1 MPIEQQRERIIKW
14 LESEDNT
21 VLKIEGT
28 YQGEAYI
35 RYRYNEDLDLIIKLE
50 TSKDGHLRLKE
61 SMECEGVWSRKA
73 KALYY
78 QGYKLDMYLKDY
90 IKPENSH
97 EYMWRDINKSVKEK
111 VEELIRPYE
120 DSIEVSKLS
129 NEEIGR
135 QKYYAEDI
143 ARKQYLDGDDCEN
156 KYECEYEVDSIQ
168 SMVLRYITDR
178 DALITELAKQYI
190 EENKNTIRN
199 DIIRAKLT
207 VIELAKL
214 NEGADIHLKTMK
226 EIIAS
231 VPSSCRT
238 VSVTTVID
246 GKELTFKSE
255 ASQLRSDCGNHYS
268 TWYIPSSDRALFD
281 VTYGHM
287 ADFRPEDITK
297 ITYSRKV
304 LYERKAE

>member
-1 MPIEQQRERIIKW
+1 MPQYKEKLIQW
-14 LESEDNT
+14 LENEDDSI
-21 VLKIEGT
+21 LKLEGT
-28 YQGEAYI
+28 YHGEAYI
-35 RYRYNEDLDLIIKLE
+35 RYRYNDELDLIIKIE
-50 TSKDGHLRLKE
+50 TSKDGHLKLKE
-61 SMECEGVWSRKA
+61 EMQCEGIWSRKT

-78 QGYKLDMYLKDY
+78 EGYKMDMYLKDY

-111 VEELIRPYE
+111 VEELIKPYE
-120 DSIEVSKLS
+120 YGIEVSKLS
-129 NEEIGR
+129 DEEIGR
-135 QKYYAEDI
+135 QKYYAKDL

-156 KYECEYEVDSIQ
+156 RYECEYEVDSIQ
-168 SMVLRYITDR
+168 SMVLRYIADR
-178 DALITELAKQYI
+178 ESLIKELAEQYI

-214 NEGADIHLKTMK
+214 NEGADIHFKTMK

-268 TWYIPSSDRALFD
+268 TWYIPSSDRTLFD

-287 ADFRPEDITK
+287 TDFKPEDITK

>member
-1 MPIEQQRERIIKW
+1 MPYEQEKDRIIKW
-14 LESEDNT
+14 LEHEDDAI
-21 VLKIEGT
+21 LKIPGS

-35 RYRYNEDLDLIIKLE
+35 RYRYNDDLDLIIKLE

-61 SMECEGVWSRKA
+61 SMDCEGVWSRKT
-73 KALYY
+73 KVLYY

-129 NEEIGR
+129 DEEIGR
-135 QKYYAEDI
+135 QKHYAEDI

-156 KYECEYEVDSIQ
+156 RYECEYEVDSIQ
-168 SMVLRYITDR
+168 SMVLRYIADR
-178 DALITELAKQYI
+178 ESLIKELAEQYI

-246 GKELTFKSE
+246 GKELTFKTE
-255 ASQLRSDCGNHYS
+255 AYQMRTDCGRYYS
-268 TWYIPSSDRALFD
+268 TWQIISPDRYTFEA
-281 VTYGHM
+281 VYGRNT
-287 ADFRPEDITK
+287 DFRPEDIK
-297 ITYSRKV
+297 RIVYSRKV
-304 LYERKAE
+304 LYERKVE

>member
-1 MPIEQQRERIIKW
+1 
-14 LESEDNT
+14 
-21 VLKIEGT
+21 
-28 YQGEAYI
+28 
-35 RYRYNEDLDLIIKLE
+35 
-50 TSKDGHLRLKE
+50 
-61 SMECEGVWSRKA
+61 
-73 KALYY
+73 
-78 QGYKLDMYLKDY
+78 
-90 IKPENSH
+90 
-97 EYMWRDINKSVKEK
+97 
-111 VEELIRPYE
+111 
-120 DSIEVSKLS
+120 
-129 NEEIGR
+129 
-135 QKYYAEDI
+135 
-143 ARKQYLDGDDCEN
+143 
-156 KYECEYEVDSIQ
+156 
-168 SMVLRYITDR
+168 MVLRYITDR
-178 DALITELAKQYI
+178 DALITELAEQYI
-190 EENKNTIRN
+190 DENKNTIRN

-207 VIELAKL
+207 VTELAKL

-268 TWYIPSSDRALFD
+268 TWYIPSSDRSLFD